1 MRIEHRRRVFEN
13 RALRRIFG
21 TRRDKVRGRRV
32 RAQNEEFFDL
42 YSSPKNYS
50 SDQIK
55 KNEMTGH
62 VARMGVRRGV

>member
-1 MRIEHRRRVFEN
+1 MKKEHRRMVRV
-13 RALRRIFG
+13 LRRIFG
-21 TRRDKVRGRRV
+21 PRRDKVRGKRD
-32 RAQNEEFFDL
+32 RAENEELHDM

-62 VARMGVRRGV
+62 VVSRGVRRGV